1 MEQVETTSG
10 TDYRHYVYAGN
21 EAVAI
26 LSRKT
31 TLVNTWSYLLS
42 DHVSSVSAITSS
54 TGTVDITES
63 FTSFGARRN
72 PTTWSGAPAS
82 SDLTT
87 IAGLS
92 REGFTFQTTLGQSM
106 GLNHLNGRVQDAITG
121 RFLSPDPNIPDATN
135 AQGFNRFSY
144 VVNNPLSYIDPS
156 GFGWICPASTTDWG
170 QETDLQVQEVTVS
183 SAKCN
188 SDGLNGLPAYVCTGN
203 CGIPTS
209 TNSNSNDGS
218 GGAPNSAPKPAP
230 PPGCNTSTSLGN
242 SLEDAAVGGT
252 KISTLL
258 EVGGAV
264 ATVGGVVTG
273 AEAVAVVGVA
283 GMGTRGA
290 VGVLSTMLQI
300 AGGVAQMIGGNTS
313 VGRANAM
320 NGSLT
325 LLASAGSAWLG
336 QSLLSQGS
344 SVATRAYN
352 AMVGQATAAAGA
364 VADSV
369 SSISPLM
376 SPQTVS
382 CPSRN

>member
-92 REGFTFQTTLGQSM
+92 REGFTFQTALGQSM

-121 RFLSPDPNIPDATN
+121 RFLSPDPNILDATN

-283 GMGTRGA
+283 GIGTRGA